1 MDLKKSAILTASLFT
16 GLSALEAQVPQK
28 PNIILIMTD
37 QQRGDCVGW
46 ASSQVKTPNLDA
58 IAREGVCFDH
68 AYSTTPSSTPARAA
82 LLTGMSPGITG
93 CWGMGKLRVLINTNC
108 PGC

>member
-37 QQRGDCVGW
+37 QQRGDCVGG
-46 ASSQVKTPNLDA
+46 QVVK
-58 IAREGVCFDH
+58 
-68 AYSTTPSSTPARAA
+68 
-82 LLTGMSPGITG
+82 
-93 CWGMGKLRVLINTNC
+93 
-108 PGC
+108 